1 MLKLCL
7 RKGFSHVLAS
17 LSLCVCVC
25 VFKEAAIYLLA
36 YSGRR
41 DSGISLVHF
50 GKSVKSCQLELLI
63 ETFSAYEI
71 QHLGAFFGS
80 CDGSYV
86 QLLDL
91 CSFSV
96 PQFS

>member
-1 MLKLCL
+1 MLKVCL

-17 LSLCVCVC
+17 LSFVCVC
-25 VFKEAAIYLLA
+25 VFKEEAIYLLA

-41 DSGISLVHF
+41 DSGISLVHCRQIS
-50 GKSVKSCQLELLI
+50 KSYELELLI
-63 ETFSAYEI
+63 ATFSVDEI
-71 QHLGAFFGS
+71 QHLGAFLGR
-80 CDGSYV
+80 CDGSYA
-86 QLLDL
+86 QLLEL